1 MGLFLLYI
9 ILMKNNVIQFEEYK
23 QKLKTKK
30 PKPKTRKQKL
40 KFYGAVSIVKGRCIQ
55 GWSSSKKE
63 FLKDCASI
71 LKQLLSERNAEYFFD
86 CHEVKMGKNVPR
98 FDYKLVENYVIKKSK
113 EKYKL

>member
-23 QKLKTKK
+23 QKLKAKK
-30 PKPKTRKQKL
+30 PKTKTRKQKL

-55 GWSSSKKE
+55 GWASSKKE
-63 FLKDCASI
+63 FLKDCVSM
-71 LKQLLSERNAEYFFD
+71 LKQILNEHRPEYFFD
-86 CHEVKMGKNVPR
+86 CHEVKMGKDVPR
-98 FDYKLVENYVIKKSK
+98 FDYNSVENYVIKKTK